1 MAPATGLDGGKGSTG
16 TSRVL
21 DQLQRFGDAHL
32 VSPFQN
38 NLCNTPPSKRIAITS
53 PHMNPTPLNTVMPET
68 VTPSLDDHEEV
79 VFVIDDAPPTPVSST
94 QPHTDVQDNDVNVM
108 PPTPDP
114 SFLPSPPPHI
124 SPSATI
130 TTNFISKQSIVSSTS
145 SDVILVMLRVSDDR
159 DGNQPIIVAAAVN
172 RPSNIGLLATSSIN
186 S

>member
-1 MAPATGLDGGKGSTG
+1 MKP
-16 TSRVL
+16 TS
-21 DQLQRFGDAHL
+21 
-32 VSPFQN
+32 
-38 NLCNTPPSKRIAITS
+38 
-53 PHMNPTPLNTVMPET
+53 LNTVMPET
-68 VTPSLDDHEEV
+68 ITESLDDHNEV
-79 VFVIDDAPPTPVSST
+79 VFVVDKVPLTPISST
-94 QPHTDVQDNDVNVM
+94 QPRTDIQDDDVYVM